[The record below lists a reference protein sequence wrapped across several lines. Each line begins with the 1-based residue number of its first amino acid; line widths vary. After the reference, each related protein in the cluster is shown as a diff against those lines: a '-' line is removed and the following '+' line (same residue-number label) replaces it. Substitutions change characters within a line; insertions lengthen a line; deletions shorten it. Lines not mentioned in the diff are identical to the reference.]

1 MRTASQYERWNEII
15 EQKSI
20 IRLVALGII
29 LFLGTGLAGG
39 IQLYRQNLKVYS
51 DAARSYASMLRY
63 QVEQDNIDQIA
74 ARHEDLG
81 KLQEKL
87 RSYMAGGDS
96 DSEAYGKILNETE
109 EELVNLFGEWYEI
122 ESFVLGFG
130 NICRDIEYAYV
141 VIPTKNDL
149 IYLWDSEYVEGKYY
163 PDIEHDSYS
172 PKEKEH
178 LMAVMRGNGGGDFF
192 TENVRGELVGTAL
205 APVMDTNGNICAVA
219 AIDISISS
227 IRSACIK
234 MLVNMGIAILV
245 IMLVSIAVYHYVE
258 RRQIINPIVTLT
270 KAANGLVGTLRRKGR
285 EPVTVNIHTKDEID
299 VLARSFEEMDSKLLD
314 FIRENDAI
322 TAEKERIQTEL
333 SLAARIQADML
344 PSTFPPFPDRKE
356 IDLYARMNPAKEVGG
371 DFYDFFLVGED
382 CLAVVIA
389 DVSGKGIPAALF
401 MMMSKIMI
409 QNFTLTLDS
418 PEEILDR
425 VNDQI
430 CNNRTEEMFVTV
442 WLGILNLKTGLLTAV
457 NAGHEYPILKKP
469 DGEFEL
475 FKDSHGLVVGGMKGI
490 RYKQYRMQ
498 LEPGSRLFLYT
509 DGLPEATDTQ
519 NEMFGL
525 QRTLAALNEVKDKAL
540 VDVLEHVS
548 RTMTAFVGDAPQF
561 DDTTM
566 LCLDYYGTGC

>member
-1 MRTASQYERWNEII
+1 MKDGMKSLSR
-15 EQKSI
+15 KSI

-51 DAARSYASMLRY
+51 EAARSYALMLRY